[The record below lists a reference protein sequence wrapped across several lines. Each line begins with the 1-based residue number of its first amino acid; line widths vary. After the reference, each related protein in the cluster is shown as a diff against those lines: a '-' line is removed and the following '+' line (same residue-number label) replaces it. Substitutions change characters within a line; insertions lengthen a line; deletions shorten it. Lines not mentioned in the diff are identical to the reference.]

1 MLIQPA
7 TPAAIARAVE
17 RLRDGA
23 LVALPTETVYGLG
36 GDGLNPVAVAKIFE
50 TKERPSFDPLIL
62 HILNPEMLRQIA
74 ADASNDARTLIKR
87 FWPGPLTLVLPR
99 LPVVPDLVTS
109 GLETVAVRCP
119 SHPVMRAVLSGFGGP
134 VAAPSANKF
143 GRISPTSAEAVAA
156 ELGDSAGMILDGG
169 PCTHGIES
177 TIVDCSGK
185 IARLLRPGAIAL
197 EELEMAL
204 GYTPVTAPRPIAQ
217 APQAPGML
225 DSHYAPRTPLYRLDD
240 VPFGATFHHDTA
252 VLWWSQPKVETKHHE
267 ILSPDGSARMA
278 ATRLFE
284 VLRRLDTTGVRVIY
298 TEMPPDRQG
307 LNLAVADRLTRASS
321 GIARFAEGA
330 WTETKAG

>member
-1 MLIQPA
+1 MRIHPA
-7 TPAAIARAVE
+7 TPAAITQAVE
-17 RLRDGA
+17 RLRAGG

-36 GDGLNPVAVAKIFE
+36 GDGLNPAAVAKIFE

-62 HILNPEMLRQIA
+62 HILNPGMLRQIA

-119 SHPVMRAVLSGFGGP
+119 SHPVMRAVLDGFGGP

-143 GRISPTSAEAVAA
+143 GRISPTSAEAVAQ
-156 ELGDSAGMILDGG
+156 ELGDAAGMILDGG
-169 PCTHGIES
+169 PCTHGVES
-177 TIVDCSGK
+177 TIVDCSGS
-185 IARLLRPGAIAL
+185 IARLFRPGAVTV

-204 GYTPVTAPRPIAQ
+204 GYIPVTAPRPVAQ

-225 DSHYAPRTPLYRLDD
+225 DSQYAPRTPLYRIEAPLPASATLPDD
-240 VPFGATFHHDTA
+240 VALLA
-252 VLWWSQPKVETKHHE
+252 WSHAAAARHCE
-267 ILSPDGSARMA
+267 ILSPDGSARTA
-278 ATRLFE
+278 ATRLFGAM
-284 VLRRLDTTGVRVIY
+284 RRLDALGVRAIY
-298 TEMPPDRQG
+298 AEMPPDRSG
-307 LNLAVADRLTRASS
+307 LNLAVTDRLTRASA
-321 GIARFAEGA
+321 GAVRFSNGA